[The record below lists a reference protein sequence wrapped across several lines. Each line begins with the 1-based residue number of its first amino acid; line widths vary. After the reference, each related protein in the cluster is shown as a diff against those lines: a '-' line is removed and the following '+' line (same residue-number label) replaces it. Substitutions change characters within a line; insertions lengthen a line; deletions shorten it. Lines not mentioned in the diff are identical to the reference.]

1 MYCFM
6 HLVFVALRRVL
17 LEQDFVI
24 VIWPSCSLSP
34 LNYYVYYIVAGF
46 YQPVGTAWHTSV
58 LVENKLYVWAGL
70 RDDIPRVHSSE
81 AKLRATSYVDVF
93 ECRLGM

>member
-1 MYCFM
+1 M
-6 HLVFVALRRVL
+6 HLVFVALRRLL
-17 LEQDFVI
+17 LEKDFVI

-34 LNYYVYYIVAGF
+34 LNHNVYYIVAGF
-46 YQPVGTAWHTSV
+46 YQPVPTEAHTSV
-58 LVENKLYVWAGL
+58 LVENKLYVWAGS
-70 RDDIPRVHSSE
+70 RSDIPRVHNSE